1 VSPSRPIH
9 LGRACSAHR
18 PPRRIQST
26 SKHLRRSRVQKID
39 IQVPPHDPID
49 LWDFTRLIAKSI
61 CPSLREVEGHAWLQ
75 QKLEKLP
82 GSDFE
87 TVSDMTADE
96 RASLLRLLPELP
108 SRAGMSKNDRD
119 VFMDAYLSHPE
130 RLPWSPVFVTE
141 EEVTANSFRI
151 LQIQEKHLLALQ
163 QEIASGQI
171 IALDEHHISETRA
184 GKNIFIRR
192 EEALSYLRAHRF
204 RTTEDSGALST
215 SSAPEPRTP
224 VTRPAASVRAPS
236 ADLQRASAA
245 AGPVKTPT
253 RGATWSAAPI
263 AFAEHNT
270 TAPALSPPAKPSAPQ
285 KASTAL
291 QSSAKNVEAS
301 AEPKLQN
308 TVTVILRR
316 RQVEA
321 RTSLSRSAIYDRLD
335 PNSPRYD
342 PTFPK
347 QVRLGSSSVGW
358 LESEI
363 EGWLTARARAS
374 RQ

>member
-1 VSPSRPIH
+1 
-9 LGRACSAHR
+9 
-18 PPRRIQST
+18 
-26 SKHLRRSRVQKID
+26 VQKID
-39 IQVPPHDPID
+39 IQVPLDDPID

-61 CPSLREVEGHAWLQ
+61 CPSLRDVKDHTWLQ
-75 QKLEKLP
+75 QKLEKQP

-96 RASLLRLLPELP
+96 RASLLRLLPDLP
-108 SRAGMSKNDRD
+108 SHAGMSKKDRK
-119 VFMDAYLSHPE
+119 VFMDAYLKHPE
-130 RLPWSPVFVTE
+130 RLPWCPVFVTE

-151 LQIQEKHLLALQ
+151 LQIQEKHLLALR

-192 EEALSYLRAHRF
+192 EEALNYLKAHRF
-204 RTTEDSGALST
+204 RTTEDSSALSIT
-215 SSAPEPRTP
+215 SAPEPRTP
-224 VTRPAASVRAPS
+224 VTGPAASAKAPS
-236 ADLQRASAA
+236 AELRRASAA
-245 AGPVKTPT
+245 ISPAKPPA
-253 RGATWSAAPI
+253 RGASVSAAAI
-263 AFAEHNT
+263 SSTEHNT
-270 TAPALSPPAKPSAPQ
+270 TALARSPSANASVPQ
-285 KASTAL
+285 KSSTAF
-291 QSSAKNVEAS
+291 QSPTKNVEVS
-301 AEPKLQN
+301 AEPKQQN

-316 RQVEA
+316 RQVEL

-347 QVRLGSSSVGW
+347 QVKLGSSSVGW

-363 EGWLTARARAS
+363 ENWLAARTRAS
-374 RQ
+374 RP